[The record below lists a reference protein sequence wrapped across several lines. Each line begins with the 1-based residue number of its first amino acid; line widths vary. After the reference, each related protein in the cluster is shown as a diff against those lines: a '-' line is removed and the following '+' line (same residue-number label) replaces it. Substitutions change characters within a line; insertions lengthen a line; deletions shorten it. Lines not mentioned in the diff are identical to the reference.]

1 MNKTITLV
9 LDNDV
14 LDKYEKYY
22 FLEHPRAKKKP
33 IEHPYHPSINKWFI
47 LQRQAMNALK
57 QKWKDF
63 IVWWIKDL
71 GLNESSFDNVE
82 LTFTTYMPTRRRI
95 DTDNTV
101 PKFILD
107 GMVEGGLIVDDDST
121 HLKKLI
127 LCAGYDKN
135 HPRTDIEIKILD

>member
-71 GLNESSFDNVE
+71 GLNESSFENFL
-82 LTFTTYMPTRRRI
+82 LTFTTYMP
-95 DTDNTV
+95 
-101 PKFILD
+101 
-107 GMVEGGLIVDDDST
+107 
-121 HLKKLI
+121 
-127 LCAGYDKN
+127 
-135 HPRTDIEIKILD
+135 